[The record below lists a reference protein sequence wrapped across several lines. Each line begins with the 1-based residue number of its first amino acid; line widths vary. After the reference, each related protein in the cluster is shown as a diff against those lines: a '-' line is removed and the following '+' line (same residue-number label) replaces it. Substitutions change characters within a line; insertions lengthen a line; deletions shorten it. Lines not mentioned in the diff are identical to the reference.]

1 MTSPLHDTVA
11 WPVRTSRLTLRPG
24 TADDAAVTWQ
34 FRRLPEVSR
43 WLTQNTGTLT
53 LYRDQFLHPD
63 SLAKTLVVERD
74 GDVIGDLMLEV
85 QDAWAQTEVADRARG
100 TQGELGWVLHP
111 DHTGRGYATEAVRA
125 LLDIAF
131 DDLELRRVTAACFA
145 ANEASWRL
153 MERVGM
159 RRETYNVRESLHRS
173 GEWLD
178 GMVYA
183 LLTDERRTN
192 HYPGNRQVVRPR
204 LRPTTGPTNARRR
217 RPETASAPHRCP
229 VMNANSDHR
238 TGPARAAQP
247 DASLQPLATQS
258 RTETP
263 CLRFPGAQY
272 NPPTTEPS
280 QRSSSWRLALS

>member
-1 MTSPLHDTVA
+1 MTGPLHDTVA
-11 WPVRTSRLTLRPG
+11 WPVRTSRLTLRPA
-24 TADDAAVTWQ
+24 TADDAAATRQ

-53 LYRDQFLHPD
+53 QYRDQFLDPD

-183 LLTDERRTN
+183 LLTDE
-192 HYPGNRQVVRPR
+192 
-204 LRPTTGPTNARRR
+204 
-217 RPETASAPHRCP
+217 
-229 VMNANSDHR
+229 HR
-238 TGPARAAQP
+238 TTTTQAAAR
-247 DASLQPLATQS
+247 
-258 RTETP
+258 
-263 CLRFPGAQY
+263 
-272 NPPTTEPS
+272 
-280 QRSSSWRLALS
+280 